1 MNINKKFDRFK
12 QWTNEKMGAEA
23 RTGLSDEFK
32 ALELEMNLRHEG
44 MDKMQA
50 AMAVYVKSLSKRAE
64 GADKE
69 KQLPGG
75 HLGSSM
81 VTHGEDFEPD
91 SEFGNCLSSLG
102 RANER
107 LARVQETYVQS
118 ATSTWLEGLERS
130 LIQMKEYQATRKKLE
145 TRRLAYDTSL
155 AKMQK
160 TKKEDF
166 RMEEELRAQK
176 AKYEETSEEVF
187 RRMQDIKESE
197 VDMVQDL
204 TSFLE
209 AELSYHDRCR
219 EILLNVKREWPV
231 RDTRTTP
238 TRPARS
244 RSNTAHGYADR
255 FNPVEEE
262 PEPEPARMTI
272 PKLTKQR
279 SRSPGPSQS
288 PSGYGSALRPSISR
302 TSTYDESN
310 GYRDDSPA
318 RKLSRVPTD
327 SSAISSGRTNL
338 RPVRQASAGQQNA
351 NAFSDDYEDDY
362 SNGNGNG
369 YRRERSP
376 PSPDTA
382 SSVGSA
388 RGSAISRAASWTA
401 ASDQGG
407 NAGKKAP
414 PPPPPSRAKKPPPP
428 PPPMK
433 RSALSES
440 QVARY

>member
-23 RTGLSDEFK
+23 RTGLSEEFK
-32 ALELEMNLRHEG
+32 ALEMEMNLRHEG
-44 MDKMQA
+44 MEKMQA

-91 SEFGNCLSSLG
+91 SEYGTCLSSLG

-107 LARVQETYVQS
+107 LARVQETYIQS

-130 LIQMKEYQATRKKLE
+130 LVQMKEYQAARKKLE

-187 RRMQDIKESE
+187 RRMQDIKEAE

-204 TSFLE
+204 TAFLE
-209 AELSYHDRCR
+209 AELSYYDRCR

-231 RDTRTTP
+231 QDSRSAP
-238 TRPARS
+238 ARPSRS
-244 RSNTAHGYADR
+244 RSNTAHGYAER

-262 PEPEPARMTI
+262 PEPEVPRMTI

-279 SRSPGPSQS
+279 SRSPGPSNS
-288 PSGYGSALRPSISR
+288 PNNYALRPSLSR
-302 TSTYDESN
+302 TSTYDDSN
-310 GYRDDSPA
+310 SLRDESPA
-318 RKLSRVPTD
+318 RRLSRAPTE
-327 SSAISSGRTNL
+327 SSVISSGRSNL
-338 RPVRQASAGQQNA
+338 RPVRQTSGNQNTFA
-351 NAFSDDYEDDY
+351 DDYDDDY
-362 SNGNGNG
+362 AQSNGNGN
-369 YRRERSP
+369 RRDRSP
-376 PSPDTA
+376 PSADE
-382 SSVGSA
+382 SIGSA
-388 RGSAISRAASWTA
+388 RGSVMSRAASWTQA
-401 ASDQGG
+401 EQQG
-407 NAGKKAP
+407 NGKKAP
-414 PPPPPSRAKKPPPP
+414 PPPPPSRSKKPPPP

>member
-1 MNINKKFDRFK
+1 MNINKKFDRLK

-32 ALELEMNLRHEG
+32 ALELEMNLRHDG
-44 MDKMQA
+44 MDKMQR

-64 GADKE
+64 GDDKE

-107 LARVQETYVQS
+107 LARVQETYVAS
-118 ATSTWLEGLERS
+118 ATTSWLEGLERS
-130 LIQMKEYQATRKKLE
+130 LVQMKEYQATRKKLE
-145 TRRLAYDTSL
+145 ARRLAYDTSL

-160 TKKEDF
+160 SKKEDF

-176 AKYEETSEEVF
+176 AKYEETSEDVF

-204 TSFLE
+204 TAFLE

-231 RDTRTTP
+231 RDTRNIP
-238 TRPARS
+238 ARPARS
-244 RSNTAHGYADR
+244 RSNTAHGYAER

-262 PEPEPARMTI
+262 PEPSPPRITI
-272 PKLTKQR
+272 PKLGAR
-279 SRSPGPSQS
+279 SRSPGAGTESS
-288 PSGYGSALRPSISR
+288 GGYGLRPSLSR
-302 TSTYDESN
+302 TSTYDN
-310 GYRDDSPA
+310 GSRDDSPA
-318 RKLSRVPTD
+318 RRVARVPTD
-327 SSAISSGRTNL
+327 SSVISSRNNL
-338 RPVRQASAGQQNA
+338 RPVRQTSA
-351 NAFSDDYEDDY
+351 NAFADDYEEDY
-362 SNGNGNG
+362 AASNSNG
-369 YRRERSP
+369 YRRDRSP
-376 PSPDTA
+376 PSPDN
-382 SSVGSA
+382 SSVGSG
-388 RGSAISRAASWTA
+388 RGSVMSRAASWSQPDLGTTSKRA
-401 ASDQGG
+401 
-407 NAGKKAP
+407 

-433 RSALSES
+433 RSALSANE
-440 QVARY
+440 VARY

>member
-1 MNINKKFDRFK
+1 MNINKKFDRLK

-32 ALELEMNLRHEG
+32 ALEVEMNLRHEG
-44 MDKMQA
+44 MDKMHA
-50 AMAVYVKSLSKRAE
+50 AMAIYVKSLSRRAE

-81 VTHGEDFEPD
+81 VSHGEDFEPD

-118 ATSTWLEGLERS
+118 ATSTWLEGLDRS
-130 LIQMKEYQATRKKLE
+130 LVQMKEYQATRKKLE
-145 TRRLAYDTSL
+145 QRRLAYDTSL

-166 RMEEELRAQK
+166 RMEEELRSQK

-204 TSFLE
+204 TAFLE
-209 AELSYHDRCR
+209 AELSYYDRCR

-231 RDTRTTP
+231 QDLRATP
-238 TRPARS
+238 SRPSRS
-244 RSNTAHGYADR
+244 RSNTAHGYAER

-262 PEPEPARMTI
+262 PEPEVPRMTI

-279 SRSPGPSQS
+279 SRSPGPSPSQS
-288 PSGYGSALRPSISR
+288 TYALRPSISR
-302 TSTYDESN
+302 TSTYDDSN
-310 GYRDDSPA
+310 SYRDDSPA
-318 RKLSRVPTD
+318 RKLSRAPTE
-327 SSAISSGRTNL
+327 SSVISAGRSSL
-338 RPVRQASAGQQNA
+338 RPVRQTSSNQQNTFA
-351 NAFSDDYEDDY
+351 DDYDDDY
-362 SNGNGNG
+362 APSNGSG
-369 YRRERSP
+369 YRRDRSP
-376 PSPDTA
+376 PSPDTT
-382 SSVGSA
+382 SSIGSG
-388 RGSAISRAASWTA
+388 RGNVVSRAASWTA
-401 ASDQGG
+401 AEQGG
-407 NAGKKAP
+407 TTKKAP
-414 PPPPPSRAKKPPPP
+414 PPPPPSRSKKPPP

-433 RSALSES
+433 RSTLSES
-440 QVARY
+440 QVTRY

>member
-44 MDKMQA
+44 MDKMQRS
-50 AMAVYVKSLSKRAE
+50 MAIYVKSLSKRAE
-64 GADKE
+64 GDDRE

-107 LARVQETYVQS
+107 LARLQETYVAS
-118 ATSTWLEGLERS
+118 ATTTWLEGLERS
-130 LIQMKEYQATRKKLE
+130 LVQMKEYQAARKKLE
-145 TRRLAYDTSL
+145 QRRLAYDTSL

-160 TKKEDF
+160 SKKEDF

-176 AKYEETSEEVF
+176 AKYEETSDEVF
-187 RRMQDIKESE
+187 RRMQDIKEGE
-197 VDMVQDL
+197 VELVQDL
-204 TSFLE
+204 TAFLE
-209 AELSYHDRCR
+209 AELSYYDRCR
-219 EILLNVKREWPV
+219 ELLMNVKREWPA
-231 RDTRTTP
+231 RETTAPLRP
-238 TRPARS
+238 TRS

-262 PEPEPARMTI
+262 PEPELPRITI
-272 PKLTKQR
+272 PKLSSR
-279 SRSPGPSQS
+279 NRSPAGES
-288 PSGYGSALRPSISR
+288 PPRNLPIRPSLSR
-302 TSTYDESN
+302 TSTYDSSS
-310 GYRDDSPA
+310 GHRDDSPA
-318 RKLSRVPTD
+318 RRLARVPTD
-327 SSAISSGRTNL
+327 SSTVSAGRSSL
-338 RPVRQASAGQQNA
+338 RPVRNA
-351 NAFSDDYEDDY
+351 NAFADEYEEDYGG
-362 SNGNGNG
+362 SNGH
-369 YRRERSP
+369 RRDRSP
-376 PSPDTA
+376 PSPAA
-382 SSVGSA
+382 SSQGS
-388 RGSAISRAASWTA
+388 GSVMSRAASWSQTDLG
-401 ASDQGG
+401 ST
-407 NAGKKAP
+407 GKKGP

-433 RSALSES
+433 RSALSASE
-440 QVARY
+440 VARY

>member
-1 MNINKKFDRFK
+1 MNINKKFDRLK

-44 MDKMQA
+44 MDKMQRS
-50 AMAVYVKSLSKRAE
+50 MAVYVKSLSKRAE
-64 GADKE
+64 GDDKE

-107 LARVQETYVQS
+107 LARVQETYVAS
-118 ATSTWLEGLERS
+118 ATTSWLEGLERS
-130 LIQMKEYQATRKKLE
+130 LVQMKEYQATRKKLE

-176 AKYEETSEEVF
+176 AKYEETSEDVF
-187 RRMQDIKESE
+187 RRMQDIKEAE

-204 TSFLE
+204 TAFLE

-231 RDTRTTP
+231 RETRTTA
-238 TRPARS
+238 TRPTRS
-244 RSNTAHGYADR
+244 RSVTAHGYADR

-262 PEPEPARMTI
+262 PEPEPARITI
-272 PKLTKQR
+272 PKLGAR
-279 SRSPGPSQS
+279 SRSPASDTHS
-288 PSGYGSALRPSISR
+288 PGGYALRPSLSR
-302 TSTYDESN
+302 TSTYESSN

-318 RKLSRVPTD
+318 RRITRVPTD
-327 SSAISSGRTNL
+327 SGVITSSRSNL
-338 RPVRQASAGQQNA
+338 RPVRQTNTFA
-351 NAFSDDYEDDY
+351 DDYEDDY
-362 SNGNGNG
+362 APSSGNGH
-369 YRRERSP
+369 RRDRSP

-388 RGSAISRAASWTA
+388 RGSVMSRAASWA
-401 ASDQGG
+401 AP
-407 NAGKKAP
+407 NAGGGTEKKAP

-433 RSALSES
+433 RSALSASE
-440 QVARY
+440 VARY

>member
-1 MNINKKFDRFK
+1 MNINKKFDRLK

-32 ALELEMNLRHEG
+32 ALEVEMNLRHEG
-44 MDKMQA
+44 MDKMQR

-64 GADKE
+64 GDDKE

-107 LARVQETYVQS
+107 LARVQETYVAS
-118 ATSTWLEGLERS
+118 ATTSWLEGLERS
-130 LIQMKEYQATRKKLE
+130 LVQMKEYQATRKKLE

-176 AKYEETSEEVF
+176 AKYEETSEDVF
-187 RRMQDIKESE
+187 RRMQDIKEAE

-204 TSFLE
+204 TAFLD
-209 AELSYHDRCR
+209 AELGYHDRCR
-219 EILLNVKREWPV
+219 EILLTVKREWPV
-231 RDTRTTP
+231 RDTRPTA
-238 TRPARS
+238 TRPTRS
-244 RSNTAHGYADR
+244 RSVTAHGYADR

-262 PEPEPARMTI
+262 PEPEPARITI
-272 PKLTKQR
+272 PKLGAAR
-279 SRSPGPSQS
+279 SRSPASDS
-288 PSGYGSALRPSISR
+288 LSAAGYPLRPSLSR
-302 TSTYDESN
+302 TSTHDSTN

-318 RKLSRVPTD
+318 RRLTRVPTD
-327 SSAISSGRTNL
+327 SATITSSRSNL
-338 RPVRQASAGQQNA
+338 RPVRQANTFA
-351 NAFSDDYEDDY
+351 DDYEDDY
-362 SNGNGNG
+362 APSNASSN
-369 YRRERSP
+369 RRDRSP

-382 SSVGSA
+382 SSTGSA
-388 RGSAISRAASWTA
+388 RGSVMSRAASWA
-401 ASDQGG
+401 AP
-407 NAGKKAP
+407 NAGGTEKKAP

-433 RSALSES
+433 RSALSASEL
-440 QVARY
+440 ARY

>member
-1 MNINKKFDRFK
+1 MNINKKFDRLK

-32 ALELEMNLRHEG
+32 ALEVEMNLRHEG
-44 MDKMQA
+44 MDKMHS

-91 SEFGNCLSSLG
+91 SEFGNCLSTLG

-107 LARVQETYVQS
+107 LARVQETYVAG
-118 ATSTWLEGLERS
+118 ATSSWLEGLERS
-130 LIQMKEYQATRKKLE
+130 LIQMKEYQSTRKKLE

-204 TSFLE
+204 TAFLE
-209 AELSYHDRCR
+209 AELSYYDRCR

-231 RDTRTTP
+231 RDTRAVP
-238 TRPARS
+238 SRPARS
-244 RSNTAHGYADR
+244 RSNTAHGYAER

-272 PKLTKQR
+272 PKLSSQR
-279 SRSPGPSQS
+279 SRSPGPEQS
-288 PSGYGSALRPSISR
+288 PGGYSLRPSLSR
-302 TSTYDESN
+302 TSTYENNN

-318 RKLSRVPTD
+318 RRLSRVPTD
-327 SSAISSGRTNL
+327 SSVISSGRTNL
-338 RPVRQASAGQQNA
+338 RPVRQASASQQNTFA
-351 NAFSDDYEDDY
+351 DDYEDDY
-362 SNGNGNG
+362 APSNGNG
-369 YRRERSP
+369 YRRDRDRSP
-376 PSPDTA
+376 PSPDTS
-382 SSVGSA
+382 SSVGSG
-388 RGSAISRAASWTA
+388 RGGVMSRAASWSQAGEQAT
-401 ASDQGG
+401 
-407 NAGKKAP
+407 NGKKAP

>member
-1 MNINKKFDRFK
+1 MNINKKFDRLK

-32 ALELEMNLRHEG
+32 ALEVEMNLRHEG

-107 LARVQETYVQS
+107 LARVQETYVAA
-118 ATSTWLEGLERS
+118 ATSSWLEGLERS
-130 LIQMKEYQATRKKLE
+130 LVQMKEYQSTRKKLE

-204 TSFLE
+204 TAFLE
-209 AELSYHDRCR
+209 AELSYYDRCR

-231 RDTRTTP
+231 RDTRAIP
-238 TRPARS
+238 SRPARS
-244 RSNTAHGYADR
+244 RSNTAHGYAER

-272 PKLTKQR
+272 PKLTSQR
-279 SRSPGPSQS
+279 SRSPGPETS
-288 PSGYGSALRPSISR
+288 PGGYSLRPSLSR
-302 TSTYDESN
+302 TSTYDNAN

-318 RKLSRVPTD
+318 RRLSRVPTD
-327 SSAISSGRTNL
+327 SSVISSSRTNL
-338 RPVRQASAGQQNA
+338 RPVRQASASQQNTFA
-351 NAFSDDYEDDY
+351 DDYEDDFAP
-362 SNGNGNG
+362 SNGNG
-369 YRRERSP
+369 YRRDRDRSP

-388 RGSAISRAASWTA
+388 RGGVISRAASWSTA
-401 ASDQGG
+401 NEQGS
-407 NAGKKAP
+407 NSKKAP